1 MGARVDSKQV
11 QPETFYDSLSLAHKL
26 DDILDGYK
34 LEEIH
39 LFSYFSSILFIY
51 KGNVLVDWKYKYIID
66 EQGYP
71 FSNDLNTAIERHIQN
86 GFFDKNQSGDF
97 YLITS
102 RGTDEFNKFKQ
113 LPSFKKREEYIDAAC
128 TTNILVPS
136 SQTLR
141 ALLNDP
147 EINKAKLLRN
157 NQWLSQTDTYKKFRE
172 ISEAVGVIT
181 DDVIIPAVT
190 WVNYIN
196 EKEKLEKSQEN

>member
-1 MGARVDSKQV
+1 MDNEQV
-11 QPETFYDSLSLAHKL
+11 KPETFYDSLSLAHKL
-26 DDILDGYK
+26 DDILDGFK

-51 KGNVLVDWKYKYIID
+51 KGNVLTDWKYKYIID

-71 FSNDLNTAIERHIQN
+71 FSSELNTAITRHSQN
-86 GFFDKNQSGDF
+86 GLFDKNKSGDF

-113 LPSFKKREEYIDAAC
+113 MPSFAKREEYIDAAC

-147 EINKAKLLRN
+147 EISKAKLLQN
-157 NQWLSQTDTYKKFRE
+157 NQWLNQSDTYRKFQE
-172 ISEAVGVIT
+172 ISEAVGVIS

-190 WVNYIN
+190 WVNYII
-196 EKEKLEKSQEN
+196 EKEKLEKTREN